1 MTPHDGDILTRYTN
15 WELRLALHLNRA
27 NHRHPVSRC
36 FGFISRLGD
45 GIFWYA
51 LIAALLAYDGA
62 AALPAVLAMSAAG
75 LSSTLLYKWIKTRTS
90 RLRPSQKTSAIRLTT
105 PPLDRFSF
113 PSGHTLHAVCFT
125 LVACAHYPGLLL
137 LLVPFTLLVA
147 ASRLILGLHWL
158 SDVIA
163 GAGIGG
169 LMAWIFIQ
177 AASLAN

>member
-75 LSSTLLYKWIKTRTS
+75 LSSTLLYKWIKTRIS

-105 PPLDRFSF
+105 PPWIDSVFLPAILCTRSAS
-113 PSGHTLHAVCFT
+113 PWWLARTT
-125 LVACAHYPGLLL
+125 LVYCSSWCRLLYWWRH
-137 LLVPFTLLVA
+137 P
-147 ASRLILGLHWL
+147 
-158 SDVIA
+158 D
-163 GAGIGG
+163 
-169 LMAWIFIQ
+169 
-177 AASLAN
+177 

>member
-1 MTPHDGDILTRYTN
+1 MDQDTY
-15 WELRLALHLNRA
+15 LAA
-27 NHRHPVSRC
+27 
-36 FGFISRLGD
+36 
-45 GIFWYA
+45 
-51 LIAALLAYDGA
+51 
-62 AALPAVLAMSAAG
+62 PAVPENIG
-75 LSSTLLYKWIKTRTS
+75 H
-90 RLRPSQKTSAIRLTT
+90 PSYH